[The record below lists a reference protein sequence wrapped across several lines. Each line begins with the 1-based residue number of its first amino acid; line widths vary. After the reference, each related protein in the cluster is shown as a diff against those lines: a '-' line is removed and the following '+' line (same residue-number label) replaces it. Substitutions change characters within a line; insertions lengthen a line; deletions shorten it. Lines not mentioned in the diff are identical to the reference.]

1 MSCRFHRQKKFAF
14 LLIGGLAESSSNIS
28 MTFVASIPYSGLTI
42 DDEKWSARLKA
53 VGMAQGSFHIENV
66 TSAKFRVFL
75 AEHAIN
81 YLFAANVGANV
92 LLTNNNIGCPNIS
105 LGPCICLH

>member
-1 MSCRFHRQKKFAF
+1 M
-14 LLIGGLAESSSNIS
+14 LIGGLVESSSNTS
-28 MTFVASIPYSGLTI
+28 TTSVDPVPYSGLTI

-53 VGMAQGSFHIENV
+53 IGMAQGSFHMENV
-66 TSAKFRVFL
+66 TSAKFRIFL
-75 AEHAIN
+75 AENAIN
-81 YLFAANVGANV
+81 YIFAANVGANV

>member
-1 MSCRFHRQKKFAF
+1 MLFP
-14 LLIGGLAESSSNIS
+14 E
-28 MTFVASIPYSGLTI
+28 LTNLTA
-42 DDEKWSARLKA
+42 DNEKWSSRLKSI
-53 VGMAQGSFHIENV
+53 GMAQGTFHMENI

-92 LLTNNNIGCPNIS
+92 LLTNTNIGCPNIS
-105 LGPCICLH
+105 LGPCI